1 MNLNINR
8 TGINPMGQTP
18 VAPRE
23 ETAPTA
29 APRGLFGSNL
39 AITSVKGENA
49 DFEVS
54 DEALRRDDDLGKL
67 LDRVFDLPCP
77 AMPTF
82 EE

>member
-1 MNLNINR
+1 
-8 TGINPMGQTP
+8 MGQTS

-23 ETAPTA
+23 EAVPTA
-29 APRGLFGSNL
+29 EPKGLFGSNL
-39 AITSVKGENA
+39 DVTSVKGESA

-67 LDRVFDLPCP
+67 FDRVFNFPCP